1 MIRINLIPTKEIE
14 WFENIKR
21 ELTILLLSC
30 ILIFSVIIYFAVNLN
45 SKIRNIKSQ
54 LEATQIE
61 LKKYEGIEKK
71 LAQLEKEKKTVEQK
85 LKIVS
90 NLGKQR
96 NYVISILQE
105 LVARFP
111 VRNMWFEELT
121 LNGTNLTIKGV
132 ALDNEIIAEFMRRLK
147 KSTYF
152 IQVELIK
159 TEKKQ
164 IEELNLK
171 SFTLECK
178 LEMFSFTIQGN
189 LVTC

>member
-1 MIRINLIPTKEIE
+1 MIRINLIPLKEVE
-14 WFENIKR
+14 RLENIKR
-21 ELTILLLSC
+21 ELSMLLLSC
-30 ILIFSVIIYFAVNLN
+30 ILIFSLITYFAVNLN
-45 SKIRNIKSQ
+45 NKVKNMKSQ
-54 LEATQIE
+54 LEATQME

-90 NLGKQR
+90 NLRKQR
-96 NYVISILQE
+96 NYVISILRE

-111 VRNMWFEELT
+111 VRKMWFEELT

-164 IEELNLK
+164 IEESNLK

-178 LEMFSFTIQGN
+178 LEMFPST
-189 LVTC
+189 V

>member
-14 WFENIKR
+14 WFEDIKR

-45 SKIRNIKSQ
+45 NKIRNIKSQ

-96 NYVISILQE
+96 NYVISILRE

-111 VRNMWFEELT
+111 VKSMWFEELT

-132 ALDNEIIAEFMRRLK
+132 ALDNESIAEFMRRLK

-178 LEMFSFTIQGN
+178 LEMFSSTIQGDM
-189 LVTC
+189 VTC